1 MSTTGGPRLE
11 GIGRNR
17 NSGIMMCV
25 DAHDAGSYPGE
36 PTTNY
41 IKHGGPSFLWGG
53 DGSNQSIGT
62 KGAVD
67 ITDNNLKYNGYPTV
81 LWTPGDSYNGYLAG
95 TGDIDQTALSTVW
108 TFSCYVKAQ
117 DGGTLK
123 TSGNDLFMYFYRGSA
138 SYPSQS
144 GTGTVLDAGDG
155 WYRLSLSV
163 SGTSNYAG
171 LLGFSNFRA
180 GAKFYLSGPQLEKKS
195 YPTPFVTG
203 SPNSGE
209 VYFSRPASV
218 DLMIHGN
225 VGSGANFLD
234 SSPRKQTITALH
246 GVTHSDAQTKF
257 SGGSIYFD
265 GSGDALRLAPN
276 EAVAFGTADWT
287 VDFWHYRLATVSWS
301 TFLDTYSDGSGTND
315 GFLIGYYSTNNQLAF
330 YTENTG
336 TWHYS
341 GSSTVLAQDTWYHIA
356 YVRNGNT
363 LKIYLNGQED
373 ASFTFSA
380 SDTFSAQYLYIGS
393 RSIAQYINGYMDEV
407 RITRGTAL
415 WTSAFTPPT
424 TRSSN
429 APVVDLSGNDGGGN
443 FNTTDMTDVATYRDG
458 QVIEPV
464 TSATW
469 DFDGTDDRIE
479 CSFEPNTGSFDLKC
493 FELAIQQY
501 QAVTPDGGMGGWYS
515 NVGFTLND
523 YTGSSGND
531 LKNGL
536 NIGSWTGGMTD
547 ETVSWWGYGTGGYWA
562 TYIKDTIPAGWHIYT
577 INWNGSSY
585 DIWID
590 GAKKTTYFMT
600 SHAALFQGVVKVSLG
615 WNQGWNYYFK
625 GMGCVRCYDTSLTD
639 QQIKQNFNT
648 QRSRFEV

>member
-1 MSTTGGPRLE
+1 MSTAGGPRLE

-41 IKHGGPSFLWGG
+41 FIHAANGYYTGWWG
-53 DGSNQSIGT
+53 DGGNQSEFT
-62 KGAVD
+62 KSASNVYD
-67 ITDNNLKYNGYPTV
+67 RSLQYNGYPTV
-81 LWTPGDSYNGYLAG
+81 LWAPGTSRNCYLNGA
-95 TGDIDQTALSTVW
+95 GDIPDTEVSTEW
-108 TFSCYVKAQ
+108 TFSCYMKYE
-117 DGGTLK
+117 DGAAI
-123 TSGNDLFMYFYRGSA
+123 TSMSVYLYFSGSDGSA
-138 SYPSQS
+138 A
-144 GTGTVLDAGDG
+144 GTIVDAGNG
-155 WYRLSLSV
+155 WYRVSRSRTGSSDHISL
-163 SGTSNYAG
+163 AG
-171 LLGFSNFRA
+171 FTGIAA
-180 GAKFYLSGPQLEKKS
+180 GKKIYLSGPQLEKKL

-203 SPNSGE
+203 FTNSGE
-209 VYFSRPASV
+209 VYDSRPASV

-301 TFLDTYSDGSGTND
+301 TFLDTYSDSSGTND
-315 GFLIGYYSTNNQLAF
+315 GFIIGYYSTNNQLAF

-336 TWHYS
+336 TWHYY

-356 YVRNGNT
+356 YVRSGNT

-625 GMGCVRCYDTSLTD
+625 GKMGCVRCYDTSLTD

-648 QRSRFEV
+648 QRSRFRV